1 MSLLKWMGMGQSKI
15 SSSEYG
21 PACSERYFGF
31 ENFGNTCYLNA
42 VLQAL
47 YFCRPFRECVL
58 NYPNGPMGIPPTPM
72 PPTPHESTPPTLSV
86 PPSGA
91 VKRHSFKDLA
101 HTLNG
106 SSGNKEKVKN
116 ETVPTPGVSGFS
128 NMVPIPPTPGADD
141 IASCV
146 PGMEECIFTA
156 MKDLFWKIQSQRKR
170 NGVLAPSQFIAKLRK
185 ENEIYRST
193 MHQDAHEFLNYI
205 LNTVAEDVQ
214 LYEKNAANEASL
226 HEDHGSQNS
235 DKTPSLSSSNSS
247 GAGEKTWVH
256 QLFEGE
262 LTNET
267 KCLTCETVTNREE
280 SFLDLSI
287 DIEENS
293 SVTSCLRQFSASE
306 MLCHKNKFFC
316 DICCSL
322 QEAEKRMKIKKLPNI
337 LALHL
342 KRFKYQENVG
352 KFVKLSYR
360 VAFPLELRLFNTS
373 DKAQDPDRLYSL
385 CAVVVHLGS
394 GPHHGHYVSL
404 IKSMGNWLV
413 FDDDSVETIEECD
426 LYKYFGN
433 LPGSGSG
440 YVLFYESQNLD
451 ASTLGIPCLSNS
463 PTAMQNSWSQEL
475 ANGIEDFHL
484 QSPPPRR
491 HQEPTEEKS
500 EDPKEKEEKKERER
514 NERKPSWFSG
524 RRLGKKEKKSNEDV
538 SSDFAS
544 KLRLGK

>member
-1 MSLLKWMGMGQSKI
+1 MSLLKWIGMGQTKNPSAEGG
-15 SSSEYG
+15 SAG
-21 PACSERYFGF
+21 TERYFGF

-58 NYPNGPMGIPPTPM
+58 NYPNGPMGVPPTPM
-72 PPTPHESTPPTLSV
+72 PPTPHESITPNMSV
-86 PPSGA
+86 S
-91 VKRHSFKDLA
+91 SL
-101 HTLNG
+101 
-106 SSGNKEKVKN
+106 SSGKRQNSKEMAQSVNSTSGSKERAKVELGQIPSTN
-116 ETVPTPGVSGFS
+116 PVS
-128 NMVPIPPTPGADD
+128 NAMPIPPNSAPEET
-141 IASCV
+141 ISCV
-146 PGMEECIFTA
+146 PGMEESIFTA
-156 MKDLFWKIQSQRKR
+156 MKELFWKIQSQRKR
-170 NGVLAPSQFIAKLRK
+170 NGVLAPSQFITKLRK

-205 LNTVAEDVQ
+205 LNTIAEDVQ
-214 LYEKNAANEASL
+214 VYEKNYTNEASL
-226 HEDHGSQNS
+226 REGRG
-235 DKTPSLSSSNSS
+235 

-342 KRFKYQENVG
+342 KRFKYQENIG

-373 DKAQDPDRLYSL
+373 DKAEDPDRLYSL
-385 CAVVVHLGS
+385 FAVVVHLGS
-394 GPHHGHYVSL
+394 GPHHGHYISL
-404 IKSMGNWLV
+404 IKSMGNWLI
-413 FDDDSVETIEECD
+413 FDDDSVETIDESD
-426 LYKYFGN
+426 LHKYFGN

-440 YVLFYESQNLD
+440 YVLFYEAQNLD
-451 ASTLGIPCLSNS
+451 ITALGVPCLSSS
-463 PTAMQNSWSQEL
+463 PTVTQSSWSPEL
-475 ANGIEDFHL
+475 ANGMEHFRLQNPPNRQED
-484 QSPPPRR
+484 QAEDKP
-491 HQEPTEEKS
+491 
-500 EDPKEKEEKKERER
+500 EDPKEKEERKEREK

-538 SSDFAS
+538 SSDLGA
-544 KLRLGK
+544 KLKLGK